1 MAKQKT
7 QSDNKKTATVKTDKD
22 LKVIP
27 MIHKGLK
34 EPQIMPVQQ
43 AHKLLCNKHNGGW
56 EISKDA
62 NITWTIDDG
71 FKLNTNTGS
80 TQTSD

>member
-1 MAKQKT
+1 MAKQ
-7 QSDNKKTATVKTDKD
+7 NKPAEAQKPAIVKTDKD

-34 EPQIMPVQQ
+34 KPQIMPVEQ
-43 AHKLLCNKHNGGW
+43 AHKLLCNKNNGGW
-56 EISKDA
+56 VISKDA

-71 FKLNTNTGS
+71 FKLNTNTGE
-80 TQTSD
+80 TQKAD